1 MIKKGLAE
9 ITGTIDAVET
19 LGKLSR
25 CKVDLGIVRGIGYYD
40 GMVFEAYDQ
49 AGEDVGSIFGGGRF
63 DKLCRIYGKRDM
75 PATGVAGGLERLMIS
90 LEKKGLFPDLEQNP
104 QVYVA
109 MAGEQMRDETIKI
122 LRALRD
128 SGLRAEREPQQRPL
142 KKKRG
147 Y

>member
-63 DKLCRIYGKRDM
+63 DKLWRIYGKRDM
-75 PATGVAGGLERLMIS
+75 PATGVAGGGAGG
-90 LEKKGLFPDLEQNP
+90 GLWWGRRGVVPGVWEAPGGF
-104 QVYVA
+104 VC
-109 MAGEQMRDETIKI
+109 
-122 LRALRD
+122 
-128 SGLRAEREPQQRPL
+128 SG
-142 KKKRG
+142 
-147 Y
+147 

>member
-75 PATGVAGGLERLMIS
+75 PATGVAGGVYGGLVLFRLGNLCVVMWRRLEGTLVSVVSSM
-90 LEKKGLFPDLEQNP
+90 
-104 QVYVA
+104 Y
-109 MAGEQMRDETIKI
+109 
-122 LRALRD
+122 
-128 SGLRAEREPQQRPL
+128 
-142 KKKRG
+142 
-147 Y
+147 